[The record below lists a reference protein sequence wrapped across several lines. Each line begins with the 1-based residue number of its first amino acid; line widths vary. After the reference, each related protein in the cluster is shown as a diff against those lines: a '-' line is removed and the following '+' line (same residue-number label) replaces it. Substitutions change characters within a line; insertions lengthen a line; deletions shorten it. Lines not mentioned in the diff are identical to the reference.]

1 MTAAETL
8 DGTSAARARGLVLKE
23 RLKSIAPKVG
33 FPIFYLVSL
42 GVFASWT
49 FPYDKLKERIV
60 VTFNAQ
66 QRAIG
71 AQQELQIDELTS
83 HFVTGV
89 KATGVRLTSLNAEP
103 GKPPVEIKIDEAR
116 AKIAL
121 LPLLIGH
128 HDVSFH
134 LTAFGGEI
142 DGDYNEL
149 GTDREVELEL
159 KSVDMGKV
167 EPITQMLGLPMEGK
181 LTGTI
186 KVLMPEG
193 KASKGSGAVTM
204 EATDVALGD
213 GKAKLKGALALPRVV
228 VGTLTFTG
236 EAKEGVLRV
245 TKFAASG
252 KDVELQGDGR
262 VQLREMALESS
273 CDVNV
278 KFKINDGYR
287 TKSDVT
293 KSLFGAPGSN
303 APALFELA
311 DPKVKQS
318 KRPDG
323 FYAFHVRGLLG
334 RPDFEPQGNAT
345 SSGPPS
351 SALKGFQP

>member
-1 MTAAETL
+1 MNTVEVVE
-8 DGTSAARARGLVLKE
+8 GSPAARSGLVLKE
-23 RLKSIAPKVG
+23 RLKTLAPKIG

-42 GVFASWT
+42 AIFASLT

-66 QRAIG
+66 QRALG

-83 HFVTGV
+83 HFITGV
-89 KATGVRLTSLNAEP
+89 KAKGVRLTSLNAEP
-103 GKPPVEIKIDEAR
+103 GKPPVELKIDEAR

-121 LPLLIGH
+121 FPLLIGH

-134 LTAFGGEI
+134 LDAFGGEI
-142 DGDYNEL
+142 DGEYDEL
-149 GTDREVELEL
+149 GVDRAVEVEL
-159 KSVDMGKV
+159 KGVDMGKV
-167 EPITQMLGLPMEGK
+167 EPLTAMLGLPMEGK

-186 KVLMPEG
+186 KVSMPEG
-193 KASKGSGAVTM
+193 KASKGSGAAAF

-213 GKAKLKGALALPRVV
+213 GKAKLKGALALPRIV
-228 VGTLTFTG
+228 VGSLSFTG
-236 EAKEGVLRV
+236 EAKEGVLKV
-245 TKFAASG
+245 TKLAAGG
-252 KDVELQGDGR
+252 KDVELQGDGK
-262 VQLREMALESS
+262 VQMREMALESS

-278 KFKINDGYR
+278 KFKVNDGYR

-311 DPKVKQS
+311 DPKVKQA

-334 RPDFEPQGNAT
+334 RPDFEPQGGGGG
-345 SSGPPS
+345 GPGPG
-351 SALKGFQP
+351 LKGFQ